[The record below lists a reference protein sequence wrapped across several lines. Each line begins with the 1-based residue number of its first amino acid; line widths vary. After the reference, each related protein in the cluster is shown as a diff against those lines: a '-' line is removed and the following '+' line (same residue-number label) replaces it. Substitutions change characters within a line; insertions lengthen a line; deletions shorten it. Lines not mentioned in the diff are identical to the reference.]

1 MTGRVFEYI
10 ALLQAE
16 GPQRWIYEEMERIAQ
31 IEFQFL
37 DEEEESD
44 LVERLCVEMGPY
56 HRRDRMDLLTAPVR
70 RPNCKSLWIGSGIMY
85 ISYLLLDPHSCCD
98 IWFFLR

>member
-1 MTGRVFEYI
+1 MAGRVFEYI
-10 ALLQAE
+10 ALLKAE
-16 GPQRWIYEEMERIAQ
+16 GPQRWIYEEIERIAE

-56 HRRDRMDLLTAPVR
+56 HKRDRKDLLTAPVR
-70 RPNCKSLWIGSGIMY
+70 RPNCAKLCIKCIP
-85 ISYLLLDPHSCCD
+85 LVE
-98 IWFFLR
+98 